1 MLPIDYLH
9 DTVLVLHVSFQSALP
24 HIEVDMVHLVLLVQQ
39 LPLLVSL
46 LLIVAV

>member
-1 MLPIDYLH
+1 MLPIDYLY
-9 DTVLVLHVSFQSALP
+9 DTVLVLRVPFQSALL
-24 HIEVDMVHLVLLVQQ
+24 HIEVDMVHPVLLVQQ